1 MWDAVKY
8 LNNDPSPFSL
18 ASKLN
23 FPSDKVIKL
32 TKLTK
37 GK

>member
-8 LNNDPSPFSL
+8 LNDPSPFSL

-23 FPSDKVIKL
+23 FPSNKVIKL